1 MNTIP
6 KIAPI
11 LNTTSEELE
20 RGSPKTY
27 LHIRLKRC
35 ESELF
40 NLARKYGVSS
50 IEDFGEEY
58 KIGNIE
64 EEGTW
69 EDFFRLDHLEAER
82 ESIRNAVEA
91 IRRIQRLR
99 QSDQRVSQALYGI
112 TPMNKI

>member
-1 MNTIP
+1 MNAIP

-11 LNTTSEELE
+11 LRITPEELE
-20 RGSPKTY
+20 RESLETY

-50 IEDFGEEY
+50 IEDFEEAY
-58 KIGNIE
+58 KRGNIV

-82 ESIRNAVEA
+82 ESIRAAAGA
-91 IRRIQRLR
+91 IR
-99 QSDQRVSQALYGI
+99 
-112 TPMNKI
+112 

>member
-11 LNTTSEELE
+11 LRITPEELE
-20 RGSPKTY
+20 RESLETY

-40 NLARKYGVSS
+40 NLARIYGVSS
-50 IEDFGEEY
+50 IEDFEEEY
-58 KIGNIE
+58 KRGNIA

-69 EDFFRLDHLEAER
+69 EYFFRLDHLEAER
-82 ESIRNAVEA
+82 ESIREAVGA
-91 IRRIQRLR
+91 IR
-99 QSDQRVSQALYGI
+99 
-112 TPMNKI
+112 

>member
-1 MNTIP
+1 MNAIP

-11 LNTTSEELE
+11 LRITQEELE
-20 RGSPKTY
+20 RESLETY

-50 IEDFGEEY
+50 IEDFEEGY
-58 KIGNIE
+58 KRGNIE
-64 EEGTW
+64 EERTW

-82 ESIRNAVEA
+82 ESIRAAVGV
-91 IRRIQRLR
+91 IR
-99 QSDQRVSQALYGI
+99 
-112 TPMNKI
+112 

>member
-1 MNTIP
+1 MNAIP

-11 LNTTSEELE
+11 LKITQEELE
-20 RGSPKTY
+20 RASLETY

-50 IEDFGEEY
+50 IEDFEEEY
-58 KIGNIE
+58 KRGTIE

-82 ESIRNAVEA
+82 ESIREALGA
-91 IRRIQRLR
+91 IRWI
-99 QSDQRVSQALYGI
+99 
-112 TPMNKI
+112 

>member
-1 MNTIP
+1 MNAIP

-11 LNTTSEELE
+11 LRITPEELE
-20 RGSPKTY
+20 RESLETY

-50 IEDFGEEY
+50 IEDFEGEY
-58 KIGNIE
+58 RRGNIDE
-64 EEGTW
+64 ERTW

-82 ESIRNAVEA
+82 ESIREAVGA
-91 IRRIQRLR
+91 IR
-99 QSDQRVSQALYGI
+99 
-112 TPMNKI
+112 

>member
-1 MNTIP
+1 MNATA

-11 LNTTSEELE
+11 LKITKEELE
-20 RGSPKTY
+20 RESLETY

-50 IEDFGEEY
+50 IEDFEEEY
-58 KIGNIE
+58 KSGNIAE
-64 EEGTW
+64 KGTW

-82 ESIRNAVEA
+82 ESIRAAVGA
-91 IRRIQRLR
+91 IR
-99 QSDQRVSQALYGI
+99 
-112 TPMNKI
+112 

>member
-1 MNTIP
+1 MNAIP

-11 LNTTSEELE
+11 LKITPEELE
-20 RGSPKTY
+20 RESLKTY

-50 IEDFGEEY
+50 IEDFEEEY
-58 KIGNIE
+58 KRGNIA

-82 ESIRNAVEA
+82 ESIRKALGA
-91 IRRIQRLR
+91 IRWI
-99 QSDQRVSQALYGI
+99 
-112 TPMNKI
+112 

>member
-11 LNTTSEELE
+11 LRITQKELE
-20 RGSPKTY
+20 GASLETH

-50 IEDFGEEY
+50 IEDFEEKY
-58 KIGNIE
+58 RSGNIA

-82 ESIRNAVEA
+82 ESIRAAVGV
-91 IRRIQRLR
+91 IR
-99 QSDQRVSQALYGI
+99 
-112 TPMNKI
+112 

>member
-11 LNTTSEELE
+11 LKITQEELE
-20 RGSPKTY
+20 RESLKTY
-27 LHIRLKRC
+27 LHVRLKHC

-50 IEDFGEEY
+50 IEDFEEEY
-58 KIGNIE
+58 RKGNIE

-82 ESIRNAVEA
+82 ESLRKAAEA
-91 IRRIQRLR
+91 IRWI
-99 QSDQRVSQALYGI
+99 
-112 TPMNKI
+112 

>member
-1 MNTIP
+1 MNAIS

-11 LNTTSEELE
+11 LKITQEELE
-20 RGSPKTY
+20 GESLKTY

-50 IEDFGEEY
+50 IEDFEEEY
-58 KIGNIE
+58 KRGNIE

-82 ESIRNAVEA
+82 ESIREA
-91 IRRIQRLR
+91 LGEIR
-99 QSDQRVSQALYGI
+99 
-112 TPMNKI
+112 